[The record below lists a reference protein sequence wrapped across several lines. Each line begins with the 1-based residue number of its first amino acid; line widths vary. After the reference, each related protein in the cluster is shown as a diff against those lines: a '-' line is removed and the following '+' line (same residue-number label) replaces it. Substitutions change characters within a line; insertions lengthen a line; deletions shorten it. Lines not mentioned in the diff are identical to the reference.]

1 MRNRF
6 EKQLQELNNNL
17 VMMGT
22 LCENAISLS
31 INAFLEG
38 DKEFI
43 QEVLDMEQEINEK
56 ETEIERQCLK
66 LLLQQQPV
74 AKDLRIIS
82 AALKMITDI
91 ERIGDQACDIVEL
104 VQEVSE
110 MYQESFPH
118 IRNMAQEAVKM
129 VRQSIEAF
137 VKRDLELANYVIA
150 YDDIVDDLFSAVKDD
165 IIEKIKTDGNNVQIL
180 VDLLMIAKYLERI
193 GDHATNIAEWVV
205 FSITGKHK
213 EE

>member
-1 MRNRF
+1 
-6 EKQLQELNNNL
+6 
-17 VMMGT
+17 
-22 LCENAISLS
+22 
-31 INAFLEG
+31 
-38 DKEFI
+38 
-43 QEVLDMEQEINEK
+43 MEQEINEK